1 MAREDGKRYGAGGAL
16 IETFE
21 PQVEET
27 VAPKK
32 KKNKVQALEERV
44 IDTLPSDVEPKDD

>member
-1 MAREDGKRYGAGGAL
+1 MARDDGKRYGAGGAL

-32 KKNKVQALEERV
+32 TTKISNSRRKGY
-44 IDTLPSDVEPKDD
+44 